1 MVSPAARATDAKNS
15 ATSDGGTALRA
26 ALEKAGVQFIAEHGG
41 GPGVPLRKGGASRDP
56 ATSVEKLNASNDD

>member
-1 MVSPAARATDAKNS
+1 
-15 ATSDGGTALRA
+15 LRA

-41 GPGVPLRKGGASRDP
+41 GFGVPLRKGGASRDP